1 MRIMKRMRN
10 ANESRVAIGMHNELQ
25 LWLMGTK
32 VGENVHIEG
41 QYSGACLKNGFF
53 LIKCVCCC
61 VFLRNGATR
70 KCCFVC
76 QMAAT

>member
-41 QYSGACLKNGFF
+41 QYSGACLKIAFF
-53 LIKCVCCC
+53 
-61 VFLRNGATR
+61 
-70 KCCFVC
+70 
-76 QMAAT
+76 